1 MSNERGESH
10 CGIEGGGRLPME
22 VFGLKKLQSL
32 WKLRSF
38 HISAKCEWMGVLYTG
53 TGITLVD
60 GTDVNIN
67 NISDSIRL
75 KDTSKNKN
83 P

>member
-1 MSNERGESH
+1 
-10 CGIEGGGRLPME
+10 
-22 VFGLKKLQSL
+22 
-32 WKLRSF
+32 
-38 HISAKCEWMGVLYTG
+38 MGVLYTG